1 MTSPDPIPISAL
13 QHWMYCPRQCALI
26 HVEQVF
32 ADNVHTARGNAVHAL
47 VDEPG
52 YEMKR
57 GVKVER
63 SLPLWSDRIGL
74 IGKADVVEFHPDGS
88 VFPVEFK
95 HGPKRKIAPLSLGE
109 GPGVVKDSPL
119 LPGGR
124 GRGMRAHLHDDIQ
137 LAAQAICL
145 EEMLGKPVAMGAIYH
160 ASSKRRRE
168 VAIDA
173 GLRELV
179 ERTTEAVRNT
189 IQRGTLPPPV
199 NDARCE
205 QCSLKD
211 ICQPEVID
219 DLRTQQTLR
228 DQLFEP

>member
-1 MTSPDPIPISAL
+1 MSRDPIPISAL

-52 YEMKR
+52 YEIKK

-88 VFPVEFK
+88 VYPVEFK
-95 HGPKRKIAPLSLGE
+95 HGPKRK
-109 GPGVVKDSPL
+109 
-119 LPGGR
+119 
-124 GRGMRAHLHDDIQ
+124 HTHDDIQ

-145 EEMLGKPVAMGAIYH
+145 EEMLGKPVPQGAIYH

-168 VAIDA
+168 VSIDA
-173 GLRELV
+173 GLRDLV
-179 ERTTEAVRNT
+179 EHTADDVRSI

-199 NDARCE
+199 NDARCD

-211 ICQPEVID
+211 ICQPEALND
-219 DLRTQQTLR
+219 RRTQRMLR
-228 DQLFEP
+228 DELYEP